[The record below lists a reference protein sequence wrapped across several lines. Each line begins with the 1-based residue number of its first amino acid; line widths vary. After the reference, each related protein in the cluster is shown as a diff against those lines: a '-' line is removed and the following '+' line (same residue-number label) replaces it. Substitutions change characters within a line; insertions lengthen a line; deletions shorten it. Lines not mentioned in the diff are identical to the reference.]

1 MRGGISAIFSNL
13 RFETIGSISAI
24 IVSVAAIIVAWDQ
37 AMVMRAQQHAAVW
50 PILDVYFTTD
60 FDEDRLYHQLFF
72 ENAGV
77 GPAVIQTTRV
87 YLGEQRLT
95 HYSEL
100 GDYFPAQL
108 HNGVNTSGGGFSRA
122 LGPERQDIILQF
134 DWVRSPEN
142 DLAFDEMR
150 DRHISAIPPVL
161 VAEVCYCSVFD
172 RCWVAATD
180 TGGPPRQVRRCDV
193 DEWDAI
199 NFLAEIFEA
208 EANAEPATL
217 PGDPIAP
224 QGNTTTD
231 AAVLPGAKQ

>member
-1 MRGGISAIFSNL
+1 MRGGLSSIFGSL

-77 GPAVIQTTRV
+77 GPAVIQTTRI

-100 GDYFPAQL
+100 GDYFPEQL
-108 HNGVNTSGGGFSRA
+108 HSGVNTAGGGFSRA

-134 DWVRSPEN
+134 DWPRSPEN

-150 DRHISAIPPVL
+150 DRHISAVPPVL
-161 VAEVCYCSVFD
+161 AAEVCYCSVFN
-172 RCWVAATD
+172 RCWIVATD
-180 TGGPPRQVRRCDV
+180 RAGPPTSVRRCET
-193 DEWDAI
+193 DEFDAY
-199 NFLAEIFEA
+199 NFLAEIFEDEVGA
-208 EANAEPATL
+208 TPATE

-224 QGNTTTD
+224 QGNTTSE
-231 AAVLPGAKQ
+231 AGVLPGVKQ